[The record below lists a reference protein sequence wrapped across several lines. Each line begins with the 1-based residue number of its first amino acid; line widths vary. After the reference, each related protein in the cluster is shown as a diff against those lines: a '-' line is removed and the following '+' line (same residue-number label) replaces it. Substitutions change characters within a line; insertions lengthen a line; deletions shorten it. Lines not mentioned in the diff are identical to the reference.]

1 MVPASLTPAA
11 PKNRALRLRGCDI
24 ATSAR
29 RRQAVAPA
37 GWLPGTALDM
47 AGAPPLPARLLLTAV
62 CLLLLP
68 ATDAARQLAAS
79 SDPAADAARPLSA
92 SSDPAADA
100 LLKFKD
106 GIKDDNGALNT
117 WLPGT
122 RPCDGSASNWVGVM
136 CHKGDVM
143 GLQLENMGLS
153 GTLDMGTL
161 RTLTV
166 LRSVSFMDNQFA
178 GPFPDVK
185 DLSGLRAVFLSGNK
199 FSGVIPADAFDGM
212 GSLKKVVLSKNNFSG
227 PIPASLADVPRLL
240 ELLLNDN
247 KFQGKIPDLPQK
259 ELKVVNVANN
269 ELEGEIPPSL
279 KSMSADMFAG
289 EQNIFTLPVGRL
301 VVNDGECMYDLVVLR
316 CRQ

>member
-1 MVPASLTPAA
+1 MVPASLTPPRA

-289 EQNIFTLPVGRL
+289 
-301 VVNDGECMYDLVVLR
+301 
-316 CRQ
+316 